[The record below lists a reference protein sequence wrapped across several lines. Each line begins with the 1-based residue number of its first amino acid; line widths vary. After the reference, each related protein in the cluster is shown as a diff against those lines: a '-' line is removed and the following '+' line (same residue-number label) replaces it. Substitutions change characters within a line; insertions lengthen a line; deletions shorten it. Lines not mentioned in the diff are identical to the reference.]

1 MTTKPSFGRYAVLS
15 AAAVCAVAVAAAPA
29 LAQVRFMHQ
38 RMSHIYVTVDSPVS
52 LIGIDPSVVIA
63 GQRTKIKS
71 PFGIAV
77 DKRRGELIVANR
89 APYHGRGV
97 GSIVRL
103 TAGRGNIAPMSVI
116 ACRGFDPW
124 AVTLDPRG
132 NIVTGDL
139 ASSSVFTFARDAN
152 GCPLPM
158 SRLAGPHTQL
168 ASPIGVAYDSHQRLT
183 VLNFNSGIRVFA
195 PGDSGDAAPIAA
207 ISGGELAGSEGLAL
221 DRADNIYVVNYSTG
235 TLLEF
240 AAGSNGNV
248 APIRTIS
255 GPHTMLR
262 NPIAVAVDRDGSAYV
277 ADYGSHDVLVFG
289 PTASGDASPAT
300 VLSTGQPTAIAVLP

>member
-1 MTTKPSFGRYAVLS
+1 
-15 AAAVCAVAVAAAPA
+15 
-29 LAQVRFMHQ
+29 
-38 RMSHIYVTVDSPVS
+38 
-52 LIGIDPSVVIA
+52 
-63 GQRTKIKS
+63 
-71 PFGIAV
+71 
-77 DKRRGELIVANR
+77 
-89 APYHGRGV
+89 
-97 GSIVRL
+97 
-103 TAGRGNIAPMSVI
+103 MSVI

-124 AVTLDPRG
+124 AVTLNPARQHD
-132 NIVTGDL
+132 VTGDL

-152 GCPLPM
+152 GCPLFQM

-168 ASPIGVAYDSHQRLT
+168 ASPIGVAYDSHHRLI
-183 VLNFNSGIRVFA
+183 VLDFNSGIRVFA

-207 ISGGELAGSEGLAL
+207 ISGRELAGSEGLAL

-277 ADYGSHDVLVFG
+277 AELRLARRSRLR
-289 PTASGDASPAT
+289 PTTSGDASPAT